1 MTTSTFIFVHD
12 QQIVLDYIAAGKFSD
27 LPDVKY
33 VFLGM
38 RPTEQIEH
46 LPNVIIARNLPD
58 NIEHFPNLV
67 AWTGWYA
74 LVRNNLIKTDL
85 VNLFEYD
92 VNVVGEWVQSNESC
106 GYFLWAITDAT
117 WWNYNG
123 ISSELR
129 KAVPDSFWGEHMI
142 MTSNYTL
149 RKKLLI
155 NFVEKIESLFVYDLL
170 NPVYENAGHVIE
182 RICSYWF
189 DAIGLN
195 RTKPLNS
202 IHFKPNSLTHLYA
215 DSHGTQGRGDRY
227 QQLKSKLL

>member
-12 QQIVLDYIAAGKFSD
+12 QQIVLDYIAANKFSD

-33 VFLGM
+33 CFLGM

-74 LVRNNLIKTDL
+74 LVRNDLIKSDI

-92 VNVVGEWVQSNESC
+92 VNVLGEWVQPTENTN
-106 GYFLWAITDAT
+106 YFPYPSTDEI

-123 ISSELR
+123 IGTVLR
-129 KAVPDSFWGEHMI
+129 YVCDDDFEGVNVP

-149 RKKLLI
+149 KKDTLR
-155 NFVEKIESLFVYDLL
+155 LFVRDMEIFYWAKD
-170 NPVYENAGHVIE
+170 PQAGHIAE
-182 RICSYWF
+182 RYYSYLSYPICVV
-189 DAIGLN
+189 APN
-195 RTKPLNS
+195 RLA
-202 IHFKPNSLTHLYA
+202 HLYA
-215 DSHGTQGRGDRY
+215 DSHGTQGRNAGY
-227 QQLKSKLL
+227 EYWKEKLL

>member
-1 MTTSTFIFVHD
+1 MKAQTFIFVHD

-38 RPTEQIEH
+38 RPTDQIGH
-46 LPNVIIARNLPD
+46 LPNVIIARDLPD
-58 NIEHFPNLV
+58 NIEHLPNLV

-74 LVRNNLIKTDL
+74 LVCNDLIKTEL

-92 VNVVGEWVQSNESC
+92 VNVVGKWQQPNESC
-106 GYFLWAITDAT
+106 AYFSYPSTDEV

-123 ISSELR
+123 IREHVEA
-129 KAVPDSFWGEHMI
+129 AVEKGYQGVNMP

-149 RKKLLI
+149 YLDQVDFIVKMSALL
-155 NFVEKIESLFVYDLL
+155 K
-170 NPVYENAGHVIE
+170 PMHPMAGHTIE
-182 RICSYWF
+182 RMCSYLLDF
-189 DAIGLN
+189 LPIHPN
-195 RTKPLNS
+195 R
-202 IHFKPNSLTHLYA
+202 LTHLYA

-227 QQLKSKLL
+227 EQLKSKLL

>member
-1 MTTSTFIFVHD
+1 MTASTFIFVHD
-12 QQIVLDYIAAGKFSD
+12 QQIALDYIAAGKFSD

-33 VFLGM
+33 CFLGM
-38 RPTEQIEH
+38 RPTEQIEQ
-46 LPNVIIARNLPD
+46 LPNVIIARDLPD

-74 LVRNNLIKTDL
+74 LVRNGLIKTDL

-92 VNVVGEWVQSNESC
+92 VNVVGEWVQSSESC
-106 GYFLWAITDAT
+106 GYFWHPYADET

-123 ISSELR
+123 IQYELHKVTR
-129 KAVPDSFWGEHMI
+129 RVLPNELP

-149 RKKLLI
+149 SIQILNGFVQ
-155 NFVEKIESLFVYDLL
+155 NFTKHIESRNLKPNYI
-170 NPVYENAGHVIE
+170 YSGHVIE
-182 RICSYWF
+182 RICSAYMQDNVWKNK
-189 DAIGLN
+189 L
-195 RTKPLNS
+195 
-202 IHFKPNSLTHLYA
+202 LTHLYA

>member
-12 QQIVLDYIAAGKFSD
+12 QQIVLDYIAANKFSD

-58 NIEHFPNLV
+58 NIEHYPNLV

-74 LVRNNLIKTDL
+74 LVRNGLIKTDL

-92 VNVVGEWVQSNESC
+92 VNVVGEWVQPNQSC
-106 GYFLWAITDAT
+106 GYFWHPYADET

-123 ISSELR
+123 IQYELHKVVR
-129 KAVPDSFWGEHMI
+129 GVYPEI
-142 MTSNYTL
+142 LPMTSNYTL
-149 RKKLLI
+149 TTLEAFEFMNYISMHVMNNTFK
-155 NFVEKIESLFVYDLL
+155 
-170 NPVYENAGHVIE
+170 PTAPMAGHVIE
-182 RICSYWF
+182 RICSAYF
-189 DAIGLN
+189 QGRIG
-195 RTKPLNS
+195 KQDC
-202 IHFKPNSLTHLYA
+202 LTHLYA

-227 QQLKSKLL
+227 QQLKSKLI

>member
-33 VFLGM
+33 CFLGM

-58 NIEHFPNLV
+58 NIEHYPNLV

-74 LVRNNLIKTDL
+74 LVRNDLIKTYF

-92 VNVVGEWVQSNESC
+92 VNVVGEWVQSKSPC
-106 GYFLWAITDAT
+106 AYFSHPSTDEV

-123 ISSELR
+123 IREELQ
-129 KAVPDSFWGEHMI
+129 KCINADYKGINLP

-149 RKKLLI
+149 DSYNLHY
-155 NFVEKIESLFVYDLL
+155 FFYDIWFKQFGQH
-170 NPVYENAGHVIE
+170 PQAGHIAE
-182 RICSYWF
+182 RYCSRFF
-189 DAIGLN
+189 DHVKIHPN
-195 RTKPLNS
+195 R
-202 IHFKPNSLTHLYA
+202 LTHIYA

>member
-12 QQIVLDYIAAGKFSD
+12 QQIVLDYIAANKFSD

-33 VFLGM
+33 CFLGM

-58 NIEHFPNLV
+58 NIEHYPNLV

-74 LVRNNLIKTDL
+74 LVRNDLIKTNL

-92 VNVVGEWVQSNESC
+92 VNVLGKWVQSQEEC
-106 GYFLWAITDAT
+106 GYFMYPSTDEV

-123 ISSELR
+123 IRGEVL
-129 KAVPDSFWGEHMI
+129 KVVPKEYKGKGI
-142 MTSNYTL
+142 PMTSNYTL
-149 RKKLLI
+149 DMRNISNIVDEALEIDPLH
-155 NFVEKIESLFVYDLL
+155 
-170 NPVYENAGHVIE
+170 PQAGHIME
-182 RICSYWF
+182 RVCSWF
-189 DAIGLN
+189 VDYLPIFTN
-195 RTKPLNS
+195 R
-202 IHFKPNSLTHLYA
+202 LTHLYA

-227 QQLKSKLL
+227 EQLKSKLL

>member
-1 MTTSTFIFVHD
+1 MTASTFIFVHD

-27 LPDVKY
+27 LPDLKY

-46 LPNVIIARNLPD
+46 LPNVIIARDLPD
-58 NIEHFPNLV
+58 NIEHYPNLV

-74 LVRNNLIKTDL
+74 LVRNDLIKTDL

-92 VNVVGEWVQSNESC
+92 VNVVGEWVQHFEHC
-106 GYFLWAITDAT
+106 AYFGHHGTDEV

-123 ISSELR
+123 IRSEVQKFAR
-129 KAVPDSFWGEHMI
+129 GFYKQSTIP

-149 RKKLLI
+149 CFDEIADVVNQIGSI
-155 NFVEKIESLFVYDLL
+155 NKTSQQ
-170 NPVYENAGHVIE
+170 AGHVAE
-182 RICSYWF
+182 RLCSF
-189 DAIGLN
+189 LLSN
-195 RTKPLNS
+195 RYVL
-202 IHFKPNSLTHLYA
+202 PNRLTHLYA

-227 QQLKSKLL
+227 QQIKSKLL